1 MSDSKVITVGL
12 ILTVA
17 LVFVQTAS
25 QWIDFR
31 LFDLRLTVLDSN
43 HHGSIFGAVSILAQ
57 AVAAAAIGVWA
68 ASTRRP
74 AGLRV
79 AALVGL
85 LVVPR
90 VLIGFEPAFKRY
102 DVPILAVPLTAIL
115 VALFVLTF
123 HDARRVRFI
132 LWGSLV
138 LLVSSF
144 ALHAVGPQADV
155 AGAQTSLVWH
165 TWPYQLAGM
174 LKHAAELAG
183 WLLLA
188 TAMAAAAPTLRA

>member
-1 MSDSKVITVGL
+1 MCDSTQVITVGL

-31 LFDLRLTVLDSN
+31 FFELRLTFLDSD
-43 HHGSIFGAVSILAQ
+43 HHESVFGAISILAQ

-74 AGLRV
+74 LGLLA

-85 LVVPR
+85 LIVPR
-90 VLIGFEPAFKRY
+90 GLIGFAPSFKRY
-102 DVPILAVPLTAIL
+102 DVPTLMVPLTVVL
-115 VALFVLTF
+115 VVLFALTL
-123 HDARRVRFI
+123 HDPRRVRLI
-132 LWGSLV
+132 VWGSLV

-144 ALHAVGPQADV
+144 ALHAVGPQADA
-155 AGAQTSLVWH
+155 AGSQTWL
-165 TWPYQLAGM
+165 TWNTWAFQLAGM
-174 LKHAAELAG
+174 CKHGAELAG

-188 TAMAAAAPTLRA
+188 TAMAAAARVPG